1 MIAWSVALMAGAF
14 VILAAAGVLVL
25 IEAKSLMKQ
34 VKRSVS
40 QLEEKTDLLAA
51 DTSAMI
57 QGTNKAISDMQGH
70 LEKSAPLF
78 ESIASLGMVLQ
89 QVSRTMD
96 EISLK
101 LSRSAHKHV
110 DGAHQ
115 DNEQRLGQ
123 MFRYVDA
130 AMTVWHT
137 WQRNTPAPGASRPLE
152 KE

>member
-1 MIAWSVALMAGAF
+1 MVEWSVALMAGAF
-14 VILAAAGVLVL
+14 VILAAAGVLML
-25 IEAKSLMKQ
+25 IEARSLMKQ
-34 VKRSVS
+34 AKRSIS
-40 QLEEKTDLLAA
+40 QLEEKTNMLAV

-78 ESIASLGMVLQ
+78 ESIASLGTVLQ
-89 QVSRTMD
+89 QVNRTMD
-96 EISLK
+96 EISVK

-130 AMTVWHT
+130 AMTVWHS
-137 WQRNTPAPGASRPLE
+137 WQRNSPAPGNTSPRE